1 MLSLEILFRNYFND
15 TRISDER
22 LGVFGDNTLER
33 FKTQNTKGEYKDI
46 IALIEGHLQNFKSES
61 GDISLAVALQRGL
74 TITTDMLVSDLH
86 TTMRDAQ
93 NEIIFKLGG
102 EDKPAYLAIYPHG
115 VSEYSQATKTQ
126 MPTITDRLF
135 KAATL
140 NATTLGKDLTDKLK
154 SYQLLWKN
162 ARDVQTD
169 KKTEVSTDRT
179 DKNVSR
185 YGLEIA
191 LTRAVHIIGDKFPED
206 FDKCGQFFEFHLLY
220 KPQHEKKEVPNK

>member
-1 MLSLEILFRNYFND
+1 MLFRDLFND

-33 FKTQNTKGEYKDI
+33 FKTQNTSAQYKDI
-46 IALIEGHLQNFKSES
+46 IDLMEASLIKFKSES

-86 TTMRDAQ
+86 VTMRDAQ

-102 EDKPAYLAIYPHG
+102 EDKPNYLAIYPHG
-115 VSEYSQATKTQ
+115 LSEYLQATKTQ

-135 KAATL
+135 KAAAL
-140 NATTLGKDLTDKLK
+140 NEAVLGKTMTDKLK

-179 DKNVSR
+179 ERNESR

-191 LTRAVHIIGDKFPED
+191 LTRAVHIIGDKFPD
-206 FDKCGQFFEFHLLY
+206 DLDKCGQFFEFHLLY
-220 KPQHEKKEVPNK
+220 KPQHEKPLAPTQTN